1 MKRAIEIMESKDE
14 IKRTFTV
21 EEGRFHYEKA
31 DKEVIELCELFKM
44 IRRHTG
50 KIERES
56 YK

>member
-1 MKRAIEIMESKDE
+1 MESKDE